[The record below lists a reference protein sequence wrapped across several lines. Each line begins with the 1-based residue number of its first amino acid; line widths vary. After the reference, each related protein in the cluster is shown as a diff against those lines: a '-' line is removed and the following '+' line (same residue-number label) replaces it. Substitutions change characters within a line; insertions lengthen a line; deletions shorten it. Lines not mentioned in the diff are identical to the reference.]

1 MVVIQ
6 IRYCAG
12 FFFCT
17 LDTHPTPMNLSL
29 DDHIFYV
36 YNTENIKNNTSTAN
50 NTQLFKKVFKKLL
63 NVQLVFIAYC

>member
-1 MVVIQ
+1 
-6 IRYCAG
+6 
-12 FFFCT
+12 
-17 LDTHPTPMNLSL
+17 MNLSL